1 MITDLTCPACGDGAR
16 ELSHVVEQ
24 RYRLLRCTG
33 CGTEFLRDPRPAGS
47 VDGTDSEYWED
58 YKFAVY
64 ASPEVRRGYEE
75 RYAFAFGRLAARTG
89 SVPGSVLDV
98 GCGIGN
104 FLAWSAAQG
113 AAVTGVDVDA
123 TAVAGAR
130 ERGLTA
136 VLPDGLDA
144 ALDGPVDVLT
154 MWDVIEHVADPRAFV
169 ADVVDR
175 LRPGG
180 HLLLETPDA
189 AFPVRP
195 AVRALNRLSG
205 GRVDLAKNMYYWEH
219 KIYFTEQGL
228 RRLLAPFGVE
238 LVEVHRLTSPQA
250 KMQATFDHLA
260 EGREASTVD
269 TLLARGWPVAEQVF
283 RRVGRGNKLV
293 VVARRRP

>member
-1 MITDLTCPACGDGAR
+1 MITDPACPACDGRAR
-16 ELSHVVEQ
+16 DLPHVVEA
-24 RYRLLRCTG
+24 RYRLLRCTA
-33 CGTEFLRDPRPAGS
+33 CGTEFLTDPRPGGGE
-47 VDGTDSEYWED
+47 GTDSEYWED

-64 ASPEVRRGYEE
+64 ASPDVRRGYEE
-75 RYAFAFGRLAARTG
+75 RYAFAFDRLAARTG
-89 SVPGSVLDV
+89 TAPGSVLDV

-104 FLAWSAAQG
+104 FLAWSAARG
-113 AAVTGVDVDA
+113 TASTGVDVDA

-136 VLPDGLDA
+136 VLPDALDT

-154 MWDVIEHVADPRAFV
+154 MWDVIEHVTDPRGFV
-169 ADVVDR
+169 ADVVER

-195 AVRALNRLSG
+195 AVRALTRLSG
-205 GRVDLAKNMYYWEH
+205 GRVDLAKRMYYWEH
-219 KIYFTEQGL
+219 KIYFTEEGL
-228 RRLLAPFGVE
+228 RRLLAPFGVD

-260 EGREASTVD
+260 DDRQASTLD
-269 TLLARGWPVAEQVF
+269 TLVARGWPVAEQAF
-283 RRVGRGNKLV
+283 RRLGRGNKLV
-293 VVARRRP
+293 VLARRRD

>member
-1 MITDLTCPACGDGAR
+1 MITDPTCPACGDRAR
-16 ELSHVVEQ
+16 ELPHVVEE
-24 RYRLLRCTG
+24 RYRLLRCAG
-33 CGTEFLRDPRPAGS
+33 CGTEFLHDPAPAAE
-47 VDGTDSEYWED
+47 DGTDSEYWED

-64 ASPEVRRGYEE
+64 ASPDVRRGYEE
-75 RYAFAFGRLAARTG
+75 RYAFAFDRLAARTG
-89 SVPGSVLDV
+89 TAPGSVLDV

-104 FLAWSAAQG
+104 FLAWSSARG
-113 AAVTGVDVDA
+113 AASVGVDVDA

-136 VLPDGLDA
+136 VLPDGLDG

-154 MWDVIEHVADPRAFV
+154 MWDVIEHVADPTAFV

-195 AVRALNRLSG
+195 AVRAVNRLSG
-205 GRVDLAKNMYYWEH
+205 GRVDVARRMYYWEH
-219 KIYFTEQGL
+219 KIYFTEEGL
-228 RRLLAPFGVE
+228 RRVFAPFGVD

-260 EGREASTVD
+260 EERQASTVD
-269 TLLARGWPVAEQVF
+269 TLVARGWPVAEQLF
-283 RRVGRGNKLV
+283 RRIGRGNKLV
-293 VVARRRP
+293 ALARKRG

>member
-1 MITDLTCPACGDGAR
+1 MIIDPTCPACDRSAR
-16 ELSHVVEQ
+16 ELSHVVEAH
-24 RYRLLRCTG
+24 YRLLRCTA
-33 CGTEFLRDPRPAGS
+33 CGTEFLHDPEPAAP
-47 VDGTDSEYWED
+47 DGAESEYWED

-64 ASPEVRRGYEE
+64 ASGEVRRGYEE
-75 RYAFAFGRLAARTG
+75 RYAFAFDRLAARTG
-89 SVPGSVLDV
+89 TAPGSVLDV

-104 FLAWSAAQG
+104 FLAWSAPRVT
-113 AAVTGVDVDA
+113 AATGVDVDA

-154 MWDVIEHVADPRAFV
+154 MWDVIEHVADPHAFV

-219 KIYFTEQGL
+219 KIYFTEEGL
-228 RRLLAPFGVE
+228 RRLLAPFGVT
-238 LVEVHRLTSPQA
+238 LVEVHRLTSPAA
-250 KMQATFDHLA
+250 KMQATFDHVA
-260 EGREASTVD
+260 QSGGASTVD
-269 TLLARGWPVAEQVF
+269 TLLARGWPVAEQLF
-283 RRVGRGNKLV
+283 RSVGRGNKLV
-293 VVARRRP
+293 VLAQRTP